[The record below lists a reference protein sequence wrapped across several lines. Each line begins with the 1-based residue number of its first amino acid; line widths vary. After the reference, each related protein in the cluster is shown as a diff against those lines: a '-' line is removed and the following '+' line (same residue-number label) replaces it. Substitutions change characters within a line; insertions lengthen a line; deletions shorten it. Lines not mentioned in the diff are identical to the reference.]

1 MPANEEIMRQM
12 DEAAEQA
19 ETELDQNLENWSA
32 KEIIAWWSKWY
43 MRTGHKRL
51 GRLLVARGKGKSI
64 SGPDDP
70 F

>member
-1 MPANEEIMRQM
+1 MPVNAEIMRQM
-12 DEAAEQA
+12 DEAGEQA
-19 ETELDQNLENWSA
+19 GTELDQNLDSWSA
-32 KEIIAWWSKWY
+32 KDIITWWSKWY